1 MPTDLVL
8 LPLADSFH
16 EVGLPVLVL
25 VALFGWARLRHGDR
39 LTEWLLRHARLGP
52 AVGAVLGAVPGC
64 GAEIVLVTLLLRRAV
79 SYGTVVAAVVATM
92 GDSAWVLIAA
102 DPVLAL
108 QVHSVLLVA
117 GVLTGYA
124 VDAARYVPT
133 LPGDPEPAP
142 PIPVGAALGRTL
154 SPALG
159 AAPARPALRLSALS
173 VDELGAP
180 VAALWLLVPAGL
192 VVGLPVVMA
201 QADLSPLTR
210 ALGGVDPYLVTGVAG
225 TLAALWVLVAGRG
238 GERCPDAHAPVDLSG
253 VLRGAARE
261 AALVTACVA
270 VATTGWS
277 LLVAATGFDAAD
289 LALVGLV
296 GVGVGA
302 LVGLVPGCALQIVF
316 TGLFVSGAVPL
327 STLLANAVSQ
337 DGDALFPMLARAPRA
352 AMATSA
358 LTTLP
363 ALAVGGVALLVL

>member
-8 LPLADSFH
+8 LPLADAFH
-16 EVGLPVLVL
+16 EVGLPVAVL

-39 LTEWLLRHARLGP
+39 LTGWLLRHTGLGP
-52 AVGAVLGAVPGC
+52 AVGALLGVVPGC
-64 GAEIVLVTLLLRRAV
+64 GAEIVLVTLLMKRAV

-102 DPVLAL
+102 DPLLAL

-117 GVLTGYA
+117 GLLTGYA
-124 VDAARYVPT
+124 VDARGYCPP
-133 LPGDPEPAP
+133 LPEEPLRTPAAP
-142 PIPVGAALGRTL
+142 AALGRSL

-159 AAPARPALRLSALS
+159 AAPARPALRAAALGPA
-173 VDELGAP
+173 ELGVP
-180 VAALWLLVPAGL
+180 VAAFWWLVPAGL
-192 VVGLPVVMA
+192 LVGTPVVVA
-201 QADLSPLTR
+201 QVDLAPLTR

-225 TLAALWVLVAGRG
+225 TLVALWVVLRRRA
-238 GERCPDAHAPVDLSG
+238 GERCPADDDTPVDLGG

-261 AALVTACVA
+261 SAFVIACVA
-270 VATTGWS
+270 AATTGWS
-277 LLVAATGFDAAD
+277 LLVAATGLDPAD

-296 GVGVGA
+296 GVLVGA

-337 DGDALFPMLARAPRA
+337 DGDALFPLLARAPRA
-352 AMATSA
+352 AAVTSA
-358 LTTLP
+358 LTTVP
-363 ALAVGGVALLVL
+363 AVLVGATALLVL